1 MFLCPK
7 ANSVPRGVFT
17 STEKWENLVP
27 GYLLRRGQ
35 LVLLITSPEQVQ
47 KIREILGIELI
58 VPNMHIKRMYVCT
71 DLV

>member
-58 VPNMHIKRMYVCT
+58 VPNMHIKRMDVCT

>member
-1 MFLCPK
+1 M
-7 ANSVPRGVFT
+7 R
-17 STEKWENLVP
+17 ENLVVVVVP